1 MMNVPL
7 FCAYGCV
14 CVLSTKASAPCET
27 TWSGILGTKRSNWAR
42 MASDMEK
49 RVVDKEMR
57 LGWGNVGEYG
67 TQGFFG
73 NLIKGFE
80 IFRECFLV
88 PLCSLVGIDGEL
100 VGFGDR

>member
-42 MASDMEK
+42 MASVMEK

-57 LGWGNVGEYG
+57 LGWGNVGEDG
-67 TQGFFG
+67 TQRFLLRRF
-73 NLIKGFE
+73 KEFE
-80 IFRECFLV
+80 IFRE
-88 PLCSLVGIDGEL
+88 
-100 VGFGDR
+100 